1 MFKCN
6 SDDNTT
12 TLERLFFGVPFCA
25 RSLAA
30 AASAVPASRASRA
43 PHTAARARTAM
54 AQNDDAPKGMFAR
67 LGFVRTIRGAA
78 AQDATN
84 LSRIRQPQIRVE
96 TKDRLATTRTDRESL
111 VFARRRA
118 EGKK

>member
-12 TLERLFFGVPFCA
+12 TLERLLFCVPFCA

-43 PHTAARARTAM
+43 AHTAARARTAM
-54 AQNDDAPKGMFAR
+54 AQNDDALKGMFAR

>member
-12 TLERLFFGVPFCA
+12 TLERLLFGVPFCA

-30 AASAVPASRASRA
+30 AASAVPASRRA
-43 PHTAARARTAM
+43 ARRTPPRARTAM
-54 AQNDDAPKGMFAR
+54 AQNEDAPKGMFAR